1 MFPPEKDL
9 QSVDIILEGQ
19 LRAPYRRLD
28 SPMSSKLCSLIVIT
42 LLCASSLVQ
51 ADSPGFDTA
60 VGTVDKID
68 KHSVTI
74 TLSDKSKK
82 SIEFKITGT
91 SNFSLFAPQVRS
103 DKTIITQRKAE
114 ATDLTKGQFVAII
127 YAEADKEYVVLS
139 AVMKP
144 MDKATEKSSEK
155 K

>member
-1 MFPPEKDL
+1 
-9 QSVDIILEGQ
+9 
-19 LRAPYRRLD
+19 
-28 SPMSSKLCSLIVIT
+28 MSSKLASFIAITFLLVGSL
-42 LLCASSLVQ
+42 AQ

-60 VGTVDKID
+60 VGTVEKFD
-68 KHSVTI
+68 KHAVTI
-74 TLSDKSKK
+74 SLADKSKK

-114 ATDLTKGQFVAII
+114 AADLTKGQFVAII
-127 YAEADKEYVVLS
+127 YAEADKEYVLLS

-144 MDKATEKSSEK
+144 MDKPAEKSPEK